1 MESLVVS
8 EIKTMLPYF
17 MKHKNVWASYDADA
31 DALYLHYKKPNH
43 ADSSEL
49 TDDNIIVRYEKE
61 EIVVITILDASKR

>member
-17 MKHKNVWASYDADA
+17 MKHKNVWASYDVDA

-61 EIVVITILDASKR
+61 EIVGITILDASKR